1 MGLNKLAAAALAS
14 AFVIATAGIGYAQ
27 SSSTGGKA
35 STSSSM
41 GTSKPSGGTTGLE
54 RAEESGSTKGM
65 QEKQTHGKAFQREEK
80 SDTTS
85 KDKR

>member
-1 MGLNKLAAAALAS
+1 MGLNKLAAAALAG

-41 GTSKPSGGTTGLE
+41 SKPSGGTTGLE
-54 RAEESGSTKGM
+54 RAEESGSAKGI
-65 QEKQTHGKAFQREEK
+65 QEKNTHGKAFQREEK
-80 SDTTS
+80 TDTTT
-85 KDKR
+85 KDRR

>member
-1 MGLNKLAAAALAS
+1 MGLNKLTVAALAS

-41 GTSKPSGGTTGLE
+41 STSKPSGTTGLE
-54 RAEESGSTKGM
+54 RAEESGSAKGI

-80 SDTTS
+80 TDTTS